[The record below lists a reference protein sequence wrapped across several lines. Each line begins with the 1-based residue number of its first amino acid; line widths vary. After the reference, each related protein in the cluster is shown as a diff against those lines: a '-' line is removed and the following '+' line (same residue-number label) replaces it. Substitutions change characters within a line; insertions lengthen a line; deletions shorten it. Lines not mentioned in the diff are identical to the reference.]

1 MMDFEK
7 VSKARA
13 LFKERGAIRR
23 EYIRD
28 EIAYSWVRSRLYSR
42 KKVEL
47 EEENT
52 RIFINK
58 IEYTADEIIE
68 FINKNIEIDE
78 ENYSVFIVG
87 EDGKL
92 KNGNYKNTK
101 LGIKTPDS
109 FREEHI
115 GTNGIGIAF
124 SLKKSVIVYGSEHY
138 SSEFD
143 EYISA
148 SILDI
153 PFEVEKG
160 VLGLIAK
167 KDEFE
172 DGFIDEIR
180 NLDYSLIK
188 NSSSKI
194 NLISDN
200 LKETSEVKNQK
211 NTQMLK
217 KITTEKSIMPSVEIE
232 HIDCLK
238 VEIPYCLIGK
248 SKGKANLKALVMT
261 KAVTSSL
268 INIYGTKG
276 SGREYLARFI
286 HENSSRSMY
295 RFVRINPRIDIS
307 YVIDREIEAF
317 QSGTLYI
324 EHIDELKKKTMSKLQ
339 RKINCKL
346 VNSGVDKC
354 SNSKESAFLI
364 SNKLSGGSEKKDDVL
379 LTSLKIEI
387 DSIKEC
393 EDDLQ
398 YLISKLIEEKLKAF
412 KGIKNLEIFSPIYV
426 HAKSKEV
433 LKEMLKA
440 PLLTYSTVE
449 ETLNNIVK
457 IMATSIEVNQLKVEL
472 KEKEYRTEFK
482 KLKDIE
488 LEYIREVMNYTGDN
502 IAKASEILGIGRTT
516 IYRKLKS
523 E

>member
-1 MMDFEK
+1 VMDFEK
-7 VSKARA
+7 ISKARV

-28 EIAYSWVRSRLYSR
+28 EIVYSWVRSRLYSR
-42 KKVEL
+42 KKVEF
-47 EEENT
+47 EEEKT
-52 RIFINK
+52 RIFVDGN
-58 IEYTADEIIE
+58 EYTADEIIE
-68 FINKNIEIDE
+68 FINEKIEINE
-78 ENYSVFIVG
+78 ENYSVIIVG

-92 KNGNYKNTK
+92 KNKNYRNTK
-101 LGIKTPDS
+101 LGIKIPSS

-153 PFEVEKG
+153 PFKIEKG

-167 KDEFE
+167 KTEFE
-172 DGFIDEIR
+172 NEFIDEIM

-188 NSSSKI
+188 KKACKVS
-194 NLISDN
+194 LISN
-200 LKETSEVKNQK
+200 VFKETAQVKDRASTQSIK
-211 NTQMLK
+211 N
-217 KITTEKSIMPSVEIE
+217 IAREKSIDLSLEIE
-232 HIDCLK
+232 RTDYLK
-238 VEIPYCLIGK
+238 VKVPYCLIGR
-248 SKGKANLKALVMT
+248 SKEKTNLKTLVMT

-286 HENSSRSMY
+286 HENSTRSKH

-307 YVIDREIEAF
+307 YVIDRDIEEF

-324 EHIDELKKKTMSKLQ
+324 EHIDELKKKTISKLQ

-346 VNSGVDKC
+346 VYNSSDSC
-354 SNSKESAFLI
+354 SYEIDSAFFI
-364 SNKLSGGSEKKDDVL
+364 SNDISTESENRNNIL
-379 LTSLKIEI
+379 LTSLKLEI
-387 DSIKEC
+387 DSIEEC

-398 YLISKLIEEKLKAF
+398 YLISKLMEEKLKAAN
-412 KGIKNLEIFSPIYV
+412 GMKNLEIFSPIYI
-426 HAKSKEV
+426 HTKSKEV
-433 LKEMLKA
+433 LKEMLKS
-440 PLLTYSTVE
+440 PLMSYSTID
-449 ETLNNIVK
+449 ETLNRVMRITSK
-457 IMATSIEVNQLKVEL
+457 SIEVKQLKVDL
-472 KEKEYRTEFK
+472 KEIEDRIEFK
-482 KLKDIE
+482 KLKEIE
-488 LEYIREVMNYTGDN
+488 LEYIRKVINYTGDN

-523 E
+523 G